1 MAAMSLLRLSWAA
14 VCAALA
20 FALLGCG
27 GSDETYYIPA
37 DNEIRP
43 FTAPEAASADDEAGD
58 GAAPDE
64 DWGSTSDEGEASSAA
79 PASEAASPVESKKD
93 DASAKGAVKPGKAGK
108 SEKPAP
114 AAKAGGASSP

>member
-1 MAAMSLLRLSWAA
+1 MAAMSLRLSWAA
-14 VCAALA
+14 ACAALA

-58 GAAPDE
+58 AAAPDE
-64 DWGSTSDEGEASSAA
+64 DWGSGSDEGEAGSAA
-79 PASEAASPVESKKD
+79 PAPAASPVDSKSD
-93 DASAKGAVKPGKAGK
+93 DASGKGAVKPGKAGK
-108 SEKPAP
+108 SEKPAA
-114 AAKAGGASSP
+114 AAKSGGAGSP